1 MGVTFTPL
9 NWSVQLEPP
18 GGGGAIDVTDTVISV
33 SISLGIGQQA
43 AATVNFRTWPTGI
56 NQNVPI
62 YIYGQL
68 GAGTPPILFNG
79 FVDDTDYGLDEESLT
94 VVCTDWLS
102 RLTEAW
108 TREVRTYTSEDSS
121 AVVQNL
127 VEASGVDVS
136 LTDIQAPSGW
146 TLGVAEPVTLEL
158 GDVPLDLIRK
168 IDEAE
173 PLWTTFT
180 ASNGAVTRRP
190 IALGTSVATYS
201 FGSAPLL
208 GGSMR
213 YSLRDIYNAA
223 RVTGAVYNGV
233 PVEEVYQASS
243 SFIPNPPQYRTFAL
257 NSYLIEDPTRAATVA
272 QALVD
277 NYHNSNRALATLRC
291 TLHQRD
297 PAETITIDT
306 WEDVFVTR
314 VTHTIGNGQATT
326 EIEAIGL
333 P

>member
-1 MGVTFTPL
+1 MSVTTL

-18 GGGGAIDVTDTVISV
+18 GLGVVDVTDTVISA

-43 AATVNFRTWPTGI
+43 AATVEFHTWPTGI

-62 YIYGQL
+62 YIYGML

-79 FVDDTDYGLDEESLT
+79 FIDDTDYNIDEQRMT
-94 VVCTDWLS
+94 AVCTDWLS
-102 RLTEAW
+102 RLTEPW
-108 TREVRTYTSEDSS
+108 TREVRSYSSQDSS
-121 AVVQNL
+121 AVIQNL

-146 TLGVAEPVTLEL
+146 TLGAAEAVTLEL
-158 GDVPLDLIRK
+158 GDTALDLIRK

-190 IALGTSVATYS
+190 YAITTPAAATYTY
-201 FGSAPLL
+201 GSAPLL
-208 GGSMR
+208 GGSVR

-233 PVEEVYQASS
+233 PVEEIYQTTISY
-243 SFIPNPPQYRTFAL
+243 IPDPPKYRTKAL

-272 QALVD
+272 QTLVD
-277 NYHNSNRALATLRC
+277 NFWGALRAVATLRC

-297 PAETITIDT
+297 PAETITLAT
-306 WEDVFVTR
+306 WDDLFVTR
-314 VTHTIGNGQATT
+314 VTHTIGAGQATT
-326 EIEAIGL
+326 EIEATSL